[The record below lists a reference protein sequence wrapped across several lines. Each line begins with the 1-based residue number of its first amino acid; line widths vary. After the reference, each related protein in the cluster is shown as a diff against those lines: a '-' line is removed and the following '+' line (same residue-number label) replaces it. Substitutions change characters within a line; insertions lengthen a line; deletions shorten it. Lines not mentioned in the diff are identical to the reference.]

1 MKKTVIFIFY
11 LLVTGNI
18 LFAQS
23 NFTLLGEGNGE
34 NISLIWSV
42 DHWDANLD
50 GVFIKKRSIRKDGS
64 STPWENLTKEILKPY
79 NKQDKSLNNISNS
92 KSIIRALEK
101 KRIALL
107 QNTANGSTKITE
119 INAESF
125 KQEIQ
130 ADTAVYKMLCLMFL
144 FDYDVALMYGFG
156 FVDTDYPNR
165 GSVEYG
171 LFPMIS
177 GIESSAPVATFKWAA
192 NDVPDLDV
200 NVIKEKIKKKGSR
213 IQLRIEYD
221 GKQLDSKETLAG
233 FNIYR
238 KIANESFNRI
248 NNKVVWLS
256 KASNKRVLHYSDI
269 LNDEDQEY
277 TYSIKPVSIFSN
289 EGNGFELT
297 WSMANEVTLQAPELY
312 TEQHPNYDFIQG
324 GVSLQWNFNEHHES
338 EITGFV
344 IQRRI
349 GSESDFITV
358 SDTLSAKTRV
368 YKDHSLNPSDTK
380 NYHYRIIVQP
390 KESFA
395 IWSNVLR
402 LFYNPKPIVEDVK
415 SLTASSRIENNQ
427 VHVQLN
433 WTADE
438 DFINQINGFLV
449 YCDRSGGVLAK
460 EANIAPLKA
469 TSYNYLVEGGTGRK
483 YKFNV
488 KYQDTDN
495 SPSDYTDT
503 ITVVIPSKKLPFVTI
518 WPFSVEENDLSFEW
532 RFPNDIADLKGFRVF
547 LNNELVRNENDI
559 DAAQRSWLIEDLEA
573 GDYELEI
580 QAVSESGVT
589 SKRSQKRII
598 AIE

>member
-1 MKKTVIFIFY
+1 MKKTVIIIFY

-34 NISLIWSV
+34 NIRLIWSV

-50 GVFIKKRSIRKDGS
+50 GVFIKKRSIRQDGS
-64 STPWENLTKEILKPY
+64 STPWENLTKKILKPY

-107 QNTANGSTKITE
+107 QNTANGSTKIME
-119 INAESF
+119 INADSF
-125 KQEIQ
+125 NQEMQ
-130 ADTAVYKMLCLMFL
+130 ADSAVYKMLCLMFL
-144 FDYDVALMYGFG
+144 FDYDIALMYGFG
-156 FVDTDYPNR
+156 FIDTDYPIS

-171 LFPMIS
+171 LFPMIN
-177 GIESSAPVATFKWAA
+177 GIESSAPKATFNWAA

-200 NVIKEKIKKKGSR
+200 NVVKEKVKKKGSR

-248 NNKVVWLS
+248 NDKVVWLS
-256 KASNKRVLHYSDI
+256 KASNKRVLHYSDNV
-269 LNDEDQEY
+269 NDDNQEY
-277 TYSIKPVSIFSN
+277 IYSIKPVSLFNN
-289 EGNGFELT
+289 EGKGFELT

-312 TEQHPNYDFIQG
+312 TKQHPNYDFIQG
-324 GVSLQWNFNEHHES
+324 GVSLQWNFNEYLES
-338 EITGFV
+338 EITGFLV
-344 IQRRI
+344 QRRM

-358 SDTLSAKTRV
+358 SDTLAANARE
-368 YKDHSLNPSDTK
+368 YKDYSLNTTDSN

-390 KESFA
+390 TESFP

-415 SLTASSRIENNQ
+415 PLTASTRIENNQ
-427 VHVQLN
+427 VLVQLN
-433 WTADE
+433 WDADV
-438 DFINQINGFLV
+438 DFINQINGFLI
-449 YCDRSGGVLAK
+449 YCDRSGGIIAR
-460 EANIAPLKA
+460 EANIAPVKI
-469 TSYNYLVEGGTGRK
+469 TSYNYLVEGGTGRE

-488 KYQDTDN
+488 KYEDTDN

-503 ITVVIPSKKLPFVTI
+503 ITVVIPSKKLPFVTV

-532 RFPNDIADLKGFRVF
+532 HFPNDIADLKGFRVF
-547 LNNELVRNENDI
+547 LNNELVHNENVI
-559 DAAQRSWLIEDLEA
+559 DGAQRSWLIEDLEA
-573 GDYELEI
+573 GVYELEI
-580 QAVSESGVT
+580 QAVSESGIT
-589 SKRSQKRII
+589 SKYSQKRII
-598 AIE
+598 TIE